1 MKLKEFLEVA
11 LLGKKDNP
19 SLTNQTF
26 VDETCL
32 YGNELDKYKNIIKE
46 CDEFAKCDSL
56 DILTMPL
63 VKGKYLDK
71 IYTTN
76 TIKLS
81 DLMEFKGRCY
91 LLSLG
96 LTPEMYDPNQLLRPV
111 KNGAA
116 IGPVMYDPLTFEPR
130 KHILLTWSPERIN
143 DVYGSENDKTLRNDI
158 HKLLDDVLNN
168 PEEYKT
174 KGTRHVLV
182 RGLFEVV
189 DNYDGSE
196 VVINHYDVD
205 LTANKPDDV
214 GYAVYYLE
222 QNVVKPGE
230 IELRLNNKI
239 IPSHLKDK
247 FIDEVG
253 IDPKL
258 ITEELIDNFLAN
270 NDVPKPWDMSRLKD
284 LLAKNKE
291 VEDRISEIEKK
302 DSLLREF
309 VSKTKKTKKI

>member
-1 MKLKEFLEVA
+1 MKLKEFVEIA
-11 LLGKKDNP
+11 LIGREDVLNA
-19 SLTNQTF
+19 LTGS
-26 VDETCL
+26 VGAL
-32 YGNELDKYKNIIKE
+32 YGVELEKYKKIIKE

-63 VKGKYLDK
+63 VKGKNDK
-71 IYTTN
+71 IYTTE

-91 LLSLG
+91 LLSLS
-96 LTPEMYDPNQLLRPV
+96 LTPEMYDSNQLIKPV

-116 IGPVMYDPLTFEPR
+116 MGPVMYDPLTFEPR
-130 KHILLTWSPERIN
+130 KHILLTWSPDMAGMDNE
-143 DVYGSENDKTLRNDI
+143 STLRNDI

-189 DNYDGSE
+189 DKNDGSE

-214 GYAVYYLE
+214 G
-222 QNVVKPGE
+222 
-230 IELRLNNKI
+230 
-239 IPSHLKDK
+239 
-247 FIDEVG
+247 
-253 IDPKL
+253 
-258 ITEELIDNFLAN
+258 
-270 NDVPKPWDMSRLKD
+270 
-284 LLAKNKE
+284 
-291 VEDRISEIEKK
+291 
-302 DSLLREF
+302 
-309 VSKTKKTKKI
+309 

>member
-11 LLGKKDNP
+11 LSGKKDNP
-19 SLTNQTF
+19 NQYNETF

-32 YGNELDKYKNIIKE
+32 YGKELDKYKHLIKE

-63 VKGKYLDK
+63 VKGKNNDK
-71 IYTTN
+71 IYTSN

-96 LTPEMYDPNQLLRPV
+96 LTPEMYDPTQLIKPV

-130 KHILLTWSPERIN
+130 KHILLTWIPEMAQ
-143 DVYGSENDKTLRNDI
+143 DI
-158 HKLLDDVLNN
+158 LNIDTEQEQKHILHNLLDDVLDN
-168 PEEYKT
+168 PDEYKT
-174 KGTRHVLV
+174 KGLRYVLV
-182 RGLFEVV
+182 RGLFEVI
-189 DNYDGSE
+189 DNNDGSE
-196 VVINHYDVD
+196 VIKNVYDID
-205 LTANKPDDV
+205 LTTNKLEDV
-214 GYAVYYLE
+214 GYKVFYLE

-253 IDPKL
+253 TDFKL
-258 ITEELIDNFLAN
+258 ITEELIDNFLEN
-270 NDVPKPWDMSRLKD
+270 QGINRYTGRLAEILK
-284 LLAKNKE
+284 KSKE
-291 VEDRISEIEKK
+291 VEDNIAKAEEYHKA
-302 DSLLREF
+302 
-309 VSKTKKTKKI
+309 VKKIMKLKKESEK

>member
-11 LLGKKDNP
+11 LISKKNNP
-19 SLTNQTF
+19 NLLTESF
-26 VDETCL
+26 VDETSL
-32 YGNELDKYKNIIKE
+32 YGGELVKYKDTIKE

-56 DILTMPL
+56 EILTIPL
-63 VKGKYLDK
+63 VKNGNGKIL
-71 IYTTN
+71 TPQ

-81 DLMEFKGRCY
+81 DLMEFKGKCY
-91 LLSLG
+91 LLSLA
-96 LTPEMYDPNQLLRPV
+96 LTPEMYDPSQLLKPV

-116 IGPVMYDPLTFEPR
+116 MGPTIYDSLTFMPR
-130 KHILLTWSPERIN
+130 KHILLTWSPEMVQDVSGTN
-143 DVYGSENDKTLRNDI
+143 DELTLRNDI
-158 HKLLDDVLNN
+158 HKLLDDVLDN

-189 DNYDGSE
+189 DKYDGSE

-247 FIDEVG
+247 FIDEIG
-253 IDPKL
+253 TDPKT
-258 ITEELIDNFLAN
+258 ITEELINKFLDINNVPRPFDNT
-270 NDVPKPWDMSRLKD
+270 RLKD
-284 LLAKNKE
+284 FLKKNKE
-291 VEDRISEIEKK
+291 VEDRISKFEKH
-302 DSLLREF
+302 E
-309 VSKTKKTKKI
+309 SKVKQMIKESKYGK